1 MSDSRVDRNLLFGVL
16 ALQMDFITRDAF
28 LAAIA
33 AWVLQKAKPLGEF
46 LVERESLAEGD
57 CALLSAIAEEHVAH
71 FRDGI
76 PKGLTASLRPLDSV
90 QRELEKV
97 GDPELKAGIDRLV
110 AMQREARAEEPTC
123 SARGRGA
130 RPGSATGRRA
140 IRAPAEARHRR
151 TRRGLRRL

>member
-16 ALQMDFITRDAF
+16 ALQMDFITREAL
-28 LAAIA
+28 LAAFA
-33 AWVLQKAKPLGEF
+33 AWVLQKAKPLGGF

-57 CALLSAIAEEHVAH
+57 CALLSAIAAEHVAH
-71 FRDGI
+71 YRDGI

-110 AMQREARAEEPTC
+110 AMQRQARAEE
-123 SARGRGA
+123 
-130 RPGSATGRRA
+130 
-140 IRAPAEARHRR
+140 
-151 TRRGLRRL
+151 

>member
-57 CALLSAIAEEHVAH
+57 RALLSAIAEEHVAH
-71 FRDGI
+71 YRDGI
-76 PKGLTASLRPLDSV
+76 PKGPTASLRPRSSV
-90 QRELEKV
+90 QRELERV
-97 GDPELKAGIDRLV
+97 GAPELKAGIDPLV
-110 AMQREARAEEPTC
+110 AMQRQAQAEEPTLPPE
-123 SARGRGA
+123 G
-130 RPGSATGRRA
+130 
-140 IRAPAEARHRR
+140 
-151 TRRGLRRL
+151 